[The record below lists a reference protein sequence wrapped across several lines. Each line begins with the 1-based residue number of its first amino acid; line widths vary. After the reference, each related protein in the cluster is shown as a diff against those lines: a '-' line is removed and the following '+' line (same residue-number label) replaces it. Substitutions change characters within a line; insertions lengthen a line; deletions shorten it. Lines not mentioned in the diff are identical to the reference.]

1 MAFVL
6 PERNQ
11 ISPFNILMGTISGQ
25 LSRENIRKIKVQL
38 RGHVNKEHLN
48 KLKGGFDII
57 HVLQDRGL
65 VSEKKLS
72 FLRKLLQDCKLFALI
87 ELLDEYKQAVH
98 MMNGKSKEGNWNIT
112 LINIVIFVDKIQT

>member
-112 LINIVIFVDKIQT
+112 LINIIIFVDKIQT